1 MCKYEE
7 FRVVVKPLNTCL
19 ACLAV
24 PSLGCWMQTG
34 RSHAGHTNYTTII
47 LEFVYTADQA
57 GLQAAAAAA
66 AAPLL
71 KLFIRSN
78 QVLFAGGASSPLHK
92 FL

>member
-1 MCKYEE
+1 
-7 FRVVVKPLNTCL
+7 
-19 ACLAV
+19 
-24 PSLGCWMQTG
+24 MQTG

-57 GLQAAAAAA
+57 AAAA

-78 QVLFAGGASSPLHK
+78 QVLFAGGASSQLHK

>member
-1 MCKYEE
+1 
-7 FRVVVKPLNTCL
+7 
-19 ACLAV
+19 
-24 PSLGCWMQTG
+24 MQTG

-66 AAPLL
+66 PLL

-78 QVLFAGGASSPLHK
+78 QVLFAGGASSPVHK

>member
-1 MCKYEE
+1 MLDADW
-7 FRVVVKPLNTCL
+7 PW
-19 ACLAV
+19 
-24 PSLGCWMQTG
+24 PG

-66 AAPLL
+66 APLL

>member
-1 MCKYEE
+1 
-7 FRVVVKPLNTCL
+7 
-19 ACLAV
+19 
-24 PSLGCWMQTG
+24 MQAG

-66 AAPLL
+66 PLL

>member
-1 MCKYEE
+1 
-7 FRVVVKPLNTCL
+7 
-19 ACLAV
+19 
-24 PSLGCWMQTG
+24 MQTG

-66 AAPLL
+66 PLL

>member
-1 MCKYEE
+1 MLDADW
-7 FRVVVKPLNTCL
+7 PW
-19 ACLAV
+19 
-24 PSLGCWMQTG
+24 PG

-78 QVLFAGGASSPLHK
+78 QVLFAGGASSQQPGP
-92 FL
+92 

>member
-1 MCKYEE
+1 
-7 FRVVVKPLNTCL
+7 
-19 ACLAV
+19 
-24 PSLGCWMQTG
+24 MQTG

-47 LEFVYTADQA
+47 LEFVYTADQ
-57 GLQAAAAAA
+57 AAAA